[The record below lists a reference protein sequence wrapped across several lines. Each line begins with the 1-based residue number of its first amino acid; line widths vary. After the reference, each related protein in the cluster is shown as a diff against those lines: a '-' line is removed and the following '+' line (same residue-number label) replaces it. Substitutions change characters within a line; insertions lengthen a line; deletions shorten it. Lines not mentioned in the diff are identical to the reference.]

1 MSARRRTVGPGEPP
15 STNAV
20 TELSPWPRCGVSPSR
35 RSSSTIS
42 ACVSGKSSPI
52 SGCRCIRRR
61 SATTS
66 SWMAWAEPRRPGSR
80 GIERSIRRPA
90 WRRWNVLPGSSAI
103 DRQRDHV
110 GRRTLEAE
118 GPVALPELVTRARDG
133 DHDAFATLVRAMAA
147 RLDTTA
153 WLIVRD
159 HDLARD
165 AVQEALLRAW
175 RDLPR
180 LRDPG
185 RFDGWLHR
193 LLVNTCL
200 EAVRRRRRRSIEVE
214 LQPFHER
221 SVSDPAVLVG
231 DWDGLERAFDHR
243 TAEQRATIV
252 LRYFVGLSVEDVAA
266 AFRIPTGTVKSRLN
280 RSLAMM
286 RVTLVI
292 ERGDVEGRPA

>member
-1 MSARRRTVGPGEPP
+1 ME
-15 STNAV
+15 
-20 TELSPWPRCGVSPSR
+20 
-35 RSSSTIS
+35 
-42 ACVSGKSSPI
+42 
-52 SGCRCIRRR
+52 
-61 SATTS
+61 
-66 SWMAWAEPRRPGSR
+66 
-80 GIERSIRRPA
+80 
-90 WRRWNVLPGSSAI
+90 
-103 DRQRDHV
+103 
-110 GRRTLEAE
+110 
-118 GPVALPELVTRARDG
+118 LPELVTRARDG

-221 SVSDPAVLVG
+221 SVSDPAVMVA
-231 DWDGLERAFDHR
+231 DWDELERAFDHL

-266 AFRIPTGTVKSRLN
+266 ALRIPTGTVKSRLN